1 MERDLT
7 SQLEPLLERML
18 DVLFQERRALSAL
31 DQAAIEAAAN
41 EKLALDAEI
50 RRVAHERG
58 LVPQHRALLERVRTE
73 ADHNRLLLSHARSCV
88 QGVLAA
94 LTGGALD
101 GAARPGSPKPLKLS
115 IRG

>member
-1 MERDLT
+1 M
-7 SQLEPLLERML
+7 LE
-18 DVLFQERRALSAL
+18 VLIQERSALRAL
-31 DQAAIEAAAN
+31 DQAAIEAAMN
-41 EKLALDAEI
+41 EKLTLDAEL
-50 RRVAHERG
+50 RRIADRDG
-58 LVPQHRALLERVRTE
+58 LRPHDRARLEEVRLQ

-101 GAARPGSPKPLKLS
+101 GATRPSAPKPLKLS